1 MRVVAGKAKGLPLKS
16 VPGNSTR
23 PTTDK
28 VKESVFNMIG
38 PFFDGGNA
46 LDLFAGSGGLG
57 IEALSRGIDKAV
69 FIDKDGKAIDT
80 IRANLEKTR
89 LSGQAEVYRNDA
101 KRAIKLL
108 KKNDFQARLLF
119 LDPPYHMTEAY
130 ELMDYAA
137 ESGIV
142 TSDAIV
148 VCEHEKGVSLADRTR
163 YFERFKNEN
172 YGGIAISIYRYT
184 GEEGETSE

>member
-1 MRVVAGKAKGLPLKS
+1 MRVVAGEAKGLPLKA
-16 VPGNSTR
+16 VPGNTTR

-69 FIDKDGKAIDT
+69 FIDKDGKAVET

-89 LSGQAEVYRNDA
+89 LSAQAEVYRNDA
-101 KRAIKLL
+101 KRAIKIL
-108 KKNDFQARLLF
+108 KKNDFKARLLF
-119 LDPPYHMTEAY
+119 LDPPYHITEAY
-130 ELMDYAA
+130 ELMDFAA
-137 ESGIV
+137 ETGIL
-142 TSDAIV
+142 TEDSIV
-148 VCEHEKGVSLADRTR
+148 VCEHEKSVVLADRTKF
-163 YFERFKNEN
+163 FERFKNEN
-172 YGGIAISIYRYT
+172 YGGIVVSIYRYV

>member
-1 MRVVAGKAKGLPLKS
+1 MRVVAGKAKGLPLKA

-69 FIDKDGKAIDT
+69 FIDKDGKAVET
-80 IRANLEKTR
+80 IRANLEKTH
-89 LSGQAEVYRNDA
+89 LSDQAEVYRNDA
-101 KRAIKLL
+101 KRAIKIL
-108 KKNDFQARLLF
+108 KKNEFEARLLF
-119 LDPPYHMTEAY
+119 LDPPYHSTEAY
-130 ELMDYAA
+130 ELMDFAA
-137 ESGIV
+137 EAGIL
-142 TSDAIV
+142 TTDSIV
-148 VCEHEKGVSLADRTR
+148 VCEHEKGVELKDRTK
-163 YFERFKNEN
+163 YFERFKHII

-184 GEEGETSE
+184 EEEGENSE

>member
-1 MRVVAGKAKGLPLKS
+1 MRVVAGKAKGLPLKA

-57 IEALSRGIDKAV
+57 IEAISRGIDKTV
-69 FIDKDGKAIDT
+69 FIDKDGKAVET

-89 LSGQAEVYRNDA
+89 LNLQAEVYRNDA
-101 KRAIKLL
+101 KRAIKIL
-108 KKNDFQARLLF
+108 KKNDFKARLLF
-119 LDPPYHMTEAY
+119 LDPPYHITEAY
-130 ELMDYAA
+130 ELMDFAA
-137 ESGIV
+137 ETGIL
-142 TSDAIV
+142 TEDAIV
-148 VCEHEKGVSLADRTR
+148 VCEHEKNVPLKDRTK
-163 YFERFKNEN
+163 YFERFKNES
-172 YGGIAISIYRYT
+172 YGGIVISIYRYS
-184 GEEGETSE
+184 GEEGETIE

>member
-1 MRVVAGKAKGLPLKS
+1 MRVVAGKAKGLPLKA

-57 IEALSRGIDKAV
+57 IEAISRGIDKTV
-69 FIDKDGKAIDT
+69 FIDKDGKAVET

-89 LSGQAEVYRNDA
+89 LTLQAEVYRNDS
-101 KRAIKLL
+101 KRAIKIL
-108 KKNDFQARLLF
+108 KKNDFKARLLF
-119 LDPPYHMTEAY
+119 LDPPYHITEAY
-130 ELMDYAA
+130 ELMDFAA
-137 ESGIV
+137 ETGIL
-142 TSDAIV
+142 TEDAIV
-148 VCEHEKGVSLADRTR
+148 VCEHEKNVQLKDRTK

-172 YGGIAISIYRYT
+172 YGGIVISIYRYT
-184 GEEGETSE
+184 GEEGETIE

>member
-1 MRVVAGKAKGLPLKS
+1 MRVVAGKAKGLPLKA

-57 IEALSRGIDKAV
+57 IEAISRGIDKTV
-69 FIDKDGKAIDT
+69 FIDKDGKAVET

-89 LSGQAEVYRNDA
+89 LNLQAEVYRNDA
-101 KRAIKLL
+101 KRAIKIL
-108 KKNDFQARLLF
+108 KKNDFKARLLF
-119 LDPPYHMTEAY
+119 LDPPYHITEAY
-130 ELMDYAA
+130 DLMDFAA
-137 ESGIV
+137 ETGIL
-142 TSDAIV
+142 TEDAIV
-148 VCEHEKGVSLADRTR
+148 VCEHEKNVPLKDRTK
-163 YFERFKNEN
+163 YFERFKNES
-172 YGGIAISIYRYT
+172 YGGIIISIYRYS
-184 GEEGETSE
+184 GEEGETIE

>member
-1 MRVVAGKAKGLPLKS
+1 MRVVAGKAKGLPLKA

-69 FIDKDGKAIDT
+69 FIDKDSKAIET

-89 LSGQAEVYRNDA
+89 LNGQAEVYRNDA
-101 KRAIKLL
+101 KRAVKIL

-119 LDPPYHMTEAY
+119 LDPPYHITEAY
-130 ELMDYAA
+130 ELMDFAA
-137 ESGIV
+137 DSGIL
-142 TSDAIV
+142 TTDAIV
-148 VCEHEKGVSLADRTR
+148 VCEHEKGVQLAGRTK

-172 YGGIAISIYRYT
+172 YGGITISIYRYI
-184 GEEGETSE
+184 GEEGEIIE

>member
-1 MRVVAGKAKGLPLKS
+1 MRVVAGTAKGLPLKA

-57 IEALSRGIDKAV
+57 IEALSRGIDKTV
-69 FIDKDGKAIDT
+69 FIDKDGKAVDT
-80 IRANLEKTR
+80 IRANLDKTR

-119 LDPPYHMTEAY
+119 LDPPYHITEAY
-130 ELMDYAA
+130 DLMDYAA
-137 ESGIV
+137 ESGIL
-142 TSDAIV
+142 TTDAIV
-148 VCEHEKGVSLADRTR
+148 VCEHEKGVILSDRTR
-163 YFERFKNEN
+163 FFERFKHEN

-184 GEEGETSE
+184 GEEGETIE

>member
-1 MRVVAGKAKGLPLKS
+1 MRVIAGKAKGLPLKA
-16 VPGNSTR
+16 VPGNTTR

-57 IEALSRGIDKAV
+57 IEALSRGIEKAV
-69 FIDKDGKAIDT
+69 FIDKDSKAIET

-89 LSGQAEVYRNDA
+89 LNQQAEVYRNDA
-101 KRAIKLL
+101 KRAIKVL

-119 LDPPYHMTEAY
+119 LDPPYHITESY
-130 ELMDYAA
+130 GLMDFAA
-137 ESGIV
+137 ETGIL
-142 TSDAIV
+142 TEDSIV
-148 VCEHEKGVSLADRTR
+148 VCEHEKGVELADRTK

-172 YGGIAISIYRYT
+172 YGAIAISIYRYI
-184 GEEGETSE
+184 GEEGEIIE